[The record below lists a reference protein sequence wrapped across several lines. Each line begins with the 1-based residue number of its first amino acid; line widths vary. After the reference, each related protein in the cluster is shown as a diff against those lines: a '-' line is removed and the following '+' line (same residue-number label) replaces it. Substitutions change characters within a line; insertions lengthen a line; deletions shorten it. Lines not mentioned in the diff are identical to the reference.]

1 MASNSTTPNEGVS
14 GDEDNNSQ
22 NTIKKAATWK
32 LLSEYNNKFD
42 KDEDYIEFTKTIQQ
56 ATGASDAVITSAI
69 LYRTSPY
76 SNKPKATTTTQVTN
90 TPRGPFQIAAAAAA
104 AKRNNTTAE
113 SSLTRTATTNNNNN
127 NNNAVTSGE
136 NASRKRRRHVPGLQS
151 STDNRGGD
159 QRSIRVQP
167 RAANQG
173 TLNFTI
179 GNAGDDN
186 GDDVSIDEEHTED
199 NAQRRK
205 AIEDNAQARAIDKI
219 QQYAESFPNGSID
232 DVPDEEESDC
242 CELNDNTNSTE
253 KGKGKRR
260 SYIPKAGSAVKEY
273 LDQIKEKV
281 APSINNNN
289 PPLDLTKI
297 SPWIPPPNNPLSTG
311 LGQSAEPSKF
321 YQSKIWAYI
330 FEPMS
335 QYKRLMPA
343 KYECCHCKSHNT
355 K

>member
-127 NNNAVTSGE
+127 NNAVRSGE
-136 NASRKRRRHVPGLQS
+136 NASTKRRRHVPGLQS

-167 RAANQG
+167 RAANVPIPMTTAVLGVLLFLHFVPLIKQEMSQSV
-173 TLNFTI
+173 LQHHSLMKW
-179 GNAGDDN
+179 GN
-186 GDDVSIDEEHTED
+186 VLI
-199 NAQRRK
+199 
-205 AIEDNAQARAIDKI
+205 
-219 QQYAESFPNGSID
+219 
-232 DVPDEEESDC
+232 
-242 CELNDNTNSTE
+242 
-253 KGKGKRR
+253 
-260 SYIPKAGSAVKEY
+260 
-273 LDQIKEKV
+273 
-281 APSINNNN
+281 
-289 PPLDLTKI
+289 
-297 SPWIPPPNNPLSTG
+297 
-311 LGQSAEPSKF
+311 GQSA
-321 YQSKIWAYI
+321 
-330 FEPMS
+330 
-335 QYKRLMPA
+335 KRIVTTVVVIT
-343 KYECCHCKSHNT
+343 KSFVQHMELRMVQKHHHQRNNCNN

>member
-1 MASNSTTPNEGVS
+1 MASNSTTPNEGGS

-22 NTIKKAATWK
+22 DTIKKAATWK
-32 LLSEYNNKFD
+32 LLSAYNNKFD
-42 KDEDYIEFTKTIQQ
+42 KDEDYTEFTKTIQQ

-113 SSLTRTATTNNNNN
+113 SSLTRTATTNNNNSNN

-136 NASRKRRRHVPGLQS
+136 NASTKRRRHVPGLQS

-186 GDDVSIDEEHTED
+186 GDNVSIDEERRED

-219 QQYAESFPNGSID
+219 QQYAESFPPSQVLQKSAQIGRWSKELAELD
-232 DVPDEEESDC
+232 DSD
-242 CELNDNTNSTE
+242 NS
-253 KGKGKRR
+253 
-260 SYIPKAGSAVKEY
+260 
-273 LDQIKEKV
+273 
-281 APSINNNN
+281 
-289 PPLDLTKI
+289 
-297 SPWIPPPNNPLSTG
+297 
-311 LGQSAEPSKF
+311 
-321 YQSKIWAYI
+321 
-330 FEPMS
+330 
-335 QYKRLMPA
+335 
-343 KYECCHCKSHNT
+343 
-355 K
+355 